1 MCDSLIKFNNVTFT
15 YNSDD
20 TVKPALKNLSFEVK
34 KGEFLAVLGHN
45 GSGKSTAAKMM
56 NALLVPDSGEVTVY
70 GMNTSD
76 ESKTLD
82 IRKKV
87 GMVFQNPD

>member
-70 GMNTSD
+70 
-76 ESKTLD
+76 
-82 IRKKV
+82 
-87 GMVFQNPD
+87 